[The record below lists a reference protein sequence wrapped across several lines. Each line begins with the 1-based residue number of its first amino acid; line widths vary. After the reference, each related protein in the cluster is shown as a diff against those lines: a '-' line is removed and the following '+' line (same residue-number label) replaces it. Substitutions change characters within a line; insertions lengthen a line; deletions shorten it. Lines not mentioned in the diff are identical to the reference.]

1 MKILFINA
9 YFKPELI
16 AFSHLEE
23 DIIKGLID
31 DGNVIEIICPIPTRG
46 IAADVYRK
54 YKTIKTEKMYGGK
67 VSVRRFWAP
76 KETKNPLMRAFR
88 YLWCNLRE
96 YQIGRN
102 YKNINAIFAV
112 STPPTQGFLAG
123 KLAQKLDCKFVYS
136 LQDIFPDSLVTTGL
150 SRKYSYVW
158 KIGRWIEEKTY
169 NFADKII
176 VISES
181 CKMNLLNKSVDESKI
196 LLVSNWIDSQNTN
209 PIDRKDNRL
218 FQELG
223 IEITKFIVVY
233 AGNFGKAQGAEV
245 ILKAA
250 ELLKKRTDILFVIFG
265 GGAGF
270 ESARNQV
277 RNNKMTNVR
286 INPLLPQERVSEVYS
301 LGNVA
306 LITCKAGVGNSGMPS
321 KMWSIMACNTPIIAS
336 FDRESDLAEILKKS
350 KAGICVPPE
359 NAEMLKSAILDMYFD
374 NYKKSNARQYVEKY
388 AAKEVCVL
396 KYVEAFRE

>member
-9 YFKPELI
+9 YFKPEII

-123 KLAQKLDCKFVYS
+123 KLAQS
-136 LQDIFPDSLVTTGL
+136 
-150 SRKYSYVW
+150 
-158 KIGRWIEEKTY
+158 
-169 NFADKII
+169 
-176 VISES
+176 
-181 CKMNLLNKSVDESKI
+181 
-196 LLVSNWIDSQNTN
+196 
-209 PIDRKDNRL
+209 
-218 FQELG
+218 
-223 IEITKFIVVY
+223 
-233 AGNFGKAQGAEV
+233 
-245 ILKAA
+245 
-250 ELLKKRTDILFVIFG
+250 
-265 GGAGF
+265 
-270 ESARNQV
+270 
-277 RNNKMTNVR
+277 
-286 INPLLPQERVSEVYS
+286 
-301 LGNVA
+301 
-306 LITCKAGVGNSGMPS
+306 
-321 KMWSIMACNTPIIAS
+321 
-336 FDRESDLAEILKKS
+336 
-350 KAGICVPPE
+350 
-359 NAEMLKSAILDMYFD
+359 
-374 NYKKSNARQYVEKY
+374 
-388 AAKEVCVL
+388 
-396 KYVEAFRE
+396 